1 MSDGPLLGRR
11 EGTSLAGVVGGSG
24 PLATACFLETVVR
37 LTDADQDQDHVDL
50 IALQHAT
57 TPDRT
62 AHVLG
67 RCAQDPGPVM
77 ADDARR
83 LERWGAELVVVPCNT
98 AHHYLAQ
105 IAGAVGVP
113 VVSIV
118 AETVAAAQQRRP
130 GLRTV
135 GVLATEGTIA
145 ARVYQDALAGAG
157 LAAVV
162 PGPDLQAVVSDIVYG
177 GVKAGQPVD
186 PGALGHVVEALVVQG
201 AELVVL
207 GCTELSVVALACGLL
222 DDARVVDS
230 LDALAR
236 TTIRATGHVVRG
248 RPCPER
254 RR

>member
-1 MSDGPLLGRR
+1 MNDGPLLGRR
-11 EGTSLAGVVGGSG
+11 EGTRLAGVIGGSG

-37 LTDADQDQDHVDL
+37 LTDAEQDQDHVDL

-67 RCAQDPGPVM
+67 GSAQDPGPVM

-105 IAGAVGVP
+105 ITGAVGVP

-118 AETVAAAQQRRP
+118 AETVAAAVARRP
-130 GLRTV
+130 GVRTV

-145 ARVYQDALAGAG
+145 AHVYQDALAGVG
-157 LAAVV
+157 VGAVV
-162 PGPDLQAVVSDIVYG
+162 PVPALQAVVSHIVYG
-177 GVKAGQPVD
+177 GVKAGHRVD
-186 PGALGHVVEALVVQG
+186 PAALRQVVDALLAQG

-207 GCTELSVVALACGLL
+207 GCTELSVVALAGGLL

-230 LDALAR
+230 LDVLAR
-236 TTIRATGHVVRG
+236 ATIRASGHAVR
-248 RPCPER
+248 RSPCPER